1 MMKRVGCQNPFFW
14 DHSPNL
20 WEPSSRWRFPTYPLL
35 HPSKMNEC
43 PLKRDHFQRK
53 IHLPTINIFRG
64 HSLVFREVFL
74 RVATVHRAVVHPQG
88 KSPQLDIPD
97 LVTRPDCSRRV
108 RIPSWKSKGLTWR
121 IIPVPLTGVIPLP
134 KGLNAN
140 YTING
145 GH

>member
-1 MMKRVGCQNPFFW
+1 MMKRVGCQNAFFW
-14 DHSPNL
+14 DHSPNSC
-20 WEPSSRWRFPTYPLL
+20 WEPSSRCSFPIYPVLP
-35 HPSKMNEC
+35 PSKMNEC

-88 KSPQLDIPD
+88 KSPQRDIPD

-108 RIPSWKSKGLTWR
+108 RKLSGKFKEPTWR

-134 KGLNAN
+134 NGLNAI
-140 YTING
+140 ING